1 MNMSINQFKRPLMG
15 LLKAFFV
22 IFAYIFIAGV
32 LVQYGVGLVGVL
44 LLTVL
49 VIALATVYQVKRQ
62 SRKELEDRVEALEA
76 ERDKE

>member
-1 MNMSINQFKRPLMG
+1 MFSEDFRRPIKG
-15 LLKAFFV
+15 VLKALLA
-22 IFAYIFIAGV
+22 IALYILAAGV

-49 VIALATVYQVKRQ
+49 VIALATVYQIKRQ
-62 SRKELEDRVEALEA
+62 SRKDLEARVEALEA